1 MNETLLVRD
10 GNVLARC
17 YSKQEL
23 ISAIKEHSGITL
35 KKESVLRPMK
45 REETDRIAY
54 DSYGVTYTP
63 VKDGMELNN
72 HGYHRNAAVM
82 NQRIVEEGIWD
93 EMLHSAWFYTETG
106 IELFEKTSFS

>member
-1 MNETLLVRD
+1 MNETLLVKD

-45 REETDRIAY
+45 RAETDRIAY

-63 VKDGMELNN
+63 VKDGIELNN
-72 HGYHRNAAVM
+72 HGYHRII
-82 NQRIVEEGIWD
+82 NQRIVEEDIWD
-93 EMLHSAWFYTETG
+93 EMLHSAWFYNETG